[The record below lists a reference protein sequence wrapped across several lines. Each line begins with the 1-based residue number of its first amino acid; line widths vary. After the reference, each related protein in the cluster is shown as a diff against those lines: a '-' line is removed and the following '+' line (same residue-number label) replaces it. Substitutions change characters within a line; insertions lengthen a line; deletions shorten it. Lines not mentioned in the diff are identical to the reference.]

1 MGVEE
6 DIICTDV
13 GGYDQWIDEERKECD
28 DNRSE

>member
-13 GGYDQWIDEERKECD
+13 GSYDQWIDEERKECD
-28 DNRSE
+28 DDRS